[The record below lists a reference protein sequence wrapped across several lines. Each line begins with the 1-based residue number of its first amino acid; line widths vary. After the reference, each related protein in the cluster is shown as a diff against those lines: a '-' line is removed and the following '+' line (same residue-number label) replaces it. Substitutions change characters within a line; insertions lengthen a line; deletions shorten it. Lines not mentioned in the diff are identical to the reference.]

1 MTPRTLALDEEQAR
15 GKLWTRRSLFVR
27 CGRPDV
33 TTETLAIRRER
44 KPFRRRLA
52 GHGRLGWGSDK
63 AARPNSIDAVATLVA
78 VSSSKP
84 ANALASL
91 EPAEVRTPSRR

>member
-1 MTPRTLALDEEQAR
+1 MAF
-15 GKLWTRRSLFVR
+15 TRK
-27 CGRPDV
+27 
-33 TTETLAIRRER
+33 R
-44 KPFRRRLA
+44 KPLRRRLA
-52 GHGRLGWGSDK
+52 GHGRLGWGRDK

-91 EPAEVRTPSRR
+91 GPAEVRTPSRR

>member
-1 MTPRTLALDEEQAR
+1 MQITGASYTAVNRRITEGRRALRKLEHQRENTELA
-15 GKLWTRRSLFVR
+15 
-27 CGRPDV
+27 
-33 TTETLAIRRER
+33 
-44 KPFRRRLA
+44 
-52 GHGRLGWGSDK
+52 
-63 AARPNSIDAVATLVA
+63 DAVATLVA